1 MPVTEAD
8 RRGQD
13 SRVEQERRHREA
25 DQRRL
30 EKTMREHREK
40 QAREKAA
47 KAKAKK
53 GKSAFQRAK
62 EFAEGAAT
70 SIFGLGTGKQVKKAG
85 GVFERA
91 AGKLEDK

>member
-13 SRVEQERRHREA
+13 DRAARARRAQEADRRRVE
-25 DQRRL
+25 RL
-30 EKTMREHREK
+30 EREERE
-40 QAREKAA
+40 R
-47 KAKAKK
+47 KAKEKVAKEQAKK
-53 GKSAFQRAK
+53 GKSALQRAK

-70 SIFGLGTGKQVKKAG
+70 SIFGLGTGRAVKEAG

-91 AGKLEDK
+91 ARRK